1 MGAALPGDAA
11 RFEGQSLGVLMVDAG
26 AGMASWKGRPVE
38 LSRRQVELLSLLVAN
53 QNRVLSR
60 LELSNALGLQRGRS
74 IDVLLSGIRHQLG
87 FEFVRNV
94 PKRGWIIIPEAL
106 HGPGSPGPAA

>member
-1 MGAALPGDAA
+1 
-11 RFEGQSLGVLMVDAG
+11 
-26 AGMASWKGRPVE
+26 
-38 LSRRQVELLSLLVAN
+38 
-53 QNRVLSR
+53 
-60 LELSNALGLQRGRS
+60 
-74 IDVLLSGIRHQLG
+74 VLLSGIRHQLG